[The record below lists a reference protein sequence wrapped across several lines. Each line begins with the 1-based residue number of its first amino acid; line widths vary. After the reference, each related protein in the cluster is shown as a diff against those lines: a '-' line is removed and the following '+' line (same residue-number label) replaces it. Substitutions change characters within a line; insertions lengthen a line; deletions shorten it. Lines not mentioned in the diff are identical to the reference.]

1 MRWQRFLVFCLLGLC
16 LAFGVACSRD
26 AKISSSDSAA
36 LPSSEVVLSEG
47 EPDGV
52 EASASEPLP
61 EATQAIIASVEPN
74 GLYNP
79 PRGDVRLMAISDL
92 NGPYGSIDY
101 DPEIDK
107 ALQLIPFWQPD
118 MVVCSGDMV
127 AGQNLDLTEE
137 RMKAMWAGF
146 DEHVATPLRQM
157 GIPYGFTVGNH
168 DASGARS
175 ANGSFVFQKEREVT
189 LDYWQ
194 APEHDP
200 GVEFIDRADFP
211 FYYTFKFDDIFFL
224 AWDGSTHLI
233 PEEKLAW
240 VEQSLASEAAQNA
253 KMRVLLGHLPLYSVA
268 VGRNQPYTF
277 KFDDIFFLAWDGSTH
292 LIPEEKLAWV
302 EQSLA
307 SEAAQNAKMRVLL
320 GHLPLY
326 SVAVGRNQPGEVM
339 NNPERL
345 QALLERYNVHTYMS
359 GHQHAYY
366 PAHKGNLQ
374 LLHAG
379 LLGSGPRPLID
390 SSLPP
395 RKALTLIDVNFDS
408 PELTTY
414 TTYDAQTLELVQNEQ
429 LPRLIVGHNG
439 VVLRR
444 DVEWEELNPAEKSL
458 CEQRLGREKCQA

>member
-1 MRWQRFLVFCLLGLC
+1 MT
-16 LAFGVACSRD
+16 
-26 AKISSSDSAA
+26 SSSRSAA
-36 LPSSEVVLSEG
+36 LSSSEVSSSEV
-47 EPDGV
+47 EPDVV
-52 EASASEPLP
+52 ESPVSEPLP
-61 EATQAIIASVEPN
+61 AVTQAIVASAGSN

-79 PRGDVRLMAISDL
+79 PRGAVRLMAISDL

-118 MVVCSGDMV
+118 LVVCSGDMV
-127 AGQNLDLTEE
+127 AGQSLSLTEE

-146 DEHVATPLRQM
+146 DEHVAAPLRQM
-157 GIPYGFTVGNH
+157 EIPYGFTVGNH
-168 DASGARS
+168 DASAARS
-175 ANGSFVFQKEREVT
+175 ANGSFVFQKEREIT
-189 LDYWQ
+189 RDYWQ

-200 GVEFIDRADFP
+200 GVEFIDRDDFP

-224 AWDGSTHLI
+224 AWDGS
-233 PEEKLAW
+233 
-240 VEQSLASEAAQNA
+240 S
-253 KMRVLLGHLPLYSVA
+253 
-268 VGRNQPYTF
+268 
-277 KFDDIFFLAWDGSTH
+277 H

-345 QALLERYNVHTYMS
+345 QALLERYNVHTYIS

-390 SSLPP
+390 SNLPP
-395 RKALTLIDVNFDS
+395 RKTLTLIDVNFDS

-414 TTYDAQTLELVQNEQ
+414 TTYDMQTLALVQNEQ
-429 LPRLIVGHNG
+429 LPQLIVGHNG

-444 DVEWEELNPAEKSL
+444 DVEWDELNTAEKSR

>member
-1 MRWQRFLVFCLLGLC
+1 M
-16 LAFGVACSRD
+16 
-26 AKISSSDSAA
+26 
-36 LPSSEVVLSEG
+36 SEG

-268 VGRNQPYTF
+268 VGRNQP
-277 KFDDIFFLAWDGSTH
+277 
-292 LIPEEKLAWV
+292 
-302 EQSLA
+302 
-307 SEAAQNAKMRVLL
+307 
-320 GHLPLY
+320 
-326 SVAVGRNQPGEVM
+326 GEVM

>member
-268 VGRNQPYTF
+268 VGRNQP
-277 KFDDIFFLAWDGSTH
+277 
-292 LIPEEKLAWV
+292 
-302 EQSLA
+302 
-307 SEAAQNAKMRVLL
+307 
-320 GHLPLY
+320 
-326 SVAVGRNQPGEVM
+326 GEVM